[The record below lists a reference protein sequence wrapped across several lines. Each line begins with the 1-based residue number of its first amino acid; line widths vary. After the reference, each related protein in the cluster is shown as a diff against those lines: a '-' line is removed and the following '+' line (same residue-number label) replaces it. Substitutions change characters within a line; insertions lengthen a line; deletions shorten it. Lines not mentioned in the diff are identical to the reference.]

1 MADHIV
7 RCEPFEL
14 DIKEFLGAAL
24 AANLGAREEL
34 AKANEDDLS
43 FYIANLDV
51 LPPGIVLWIPE
62 RYTLQDGWHRLRAA
76 IHLNRST
83 FRVIELTMEQVE
95 ARLNWLRSANARESF
110 HHH

>member
-1 MADHIV
+1 MNPHIV

-34 AKANEDDLS
+34 AKAKADDLS
-43 FYIANLDV
+43 YYIANLDS

-62 RYTLQDGWHRLRAA
+62 QQRYGLQDGFHRLLAA

-95 ARLNWLRSANARESF
+95 ARLHWLQQAFSK
-110 HHH
+110 